1 MKLTAKTLFGLEKI
15 LLLELSSLGAKNIQ
29 AVNRAVMFEG
39 DRYMLYKANYC
50 LRTAL
55 SILVQIA
62 VFRIR
67 SADDLYR
74 RCLKIDWS
82 LYLDSNTSFAV
93 VPVVNSPLFNH
104 TGFAALRLKD
114 AVADWFRT
122 RTGKRPSVDTDNPDI
137 LLNLHISNDLVTV
150 SLDSSV
156 IPLYKRGYRKE
167 QGAAPMNEILAAGI
181 VMNSGWD
188 TQVPLIDPM
197 CGSGTIPIEAAL
209 FASNIPPGRFR
220 KSFGFQLWRDYDKEL
235 FIRMKEETE
244 SHIRPCKGMIFGSDV
259 SEEAVEMSLTNIRS
273 AGLSDMITLSVKD
286 FRDLKPRAEAGV
298 IIINPPY
305 GQRIITDDSNEFY
318 DMIGTVLKHGFPGYD
333 AWIISSDK
341 EALKHVGLKPS
352 GKTALF
358 NGALECLLVNYKLYK
373 GSKKAG

>member
-15 LLLELSSLGAKNIQ
+15 LSLELSSLGAVNIQ

-55 SILVQIA
+55 SVLFQIA

-82 LYLDSNTSFAV
+82 SYLDSKTSFAV

-104 TGFAALRLKD
+104 TGFAGLRLKD
-114 AVADWFRT
+114 AVADWFRAK
-122 RTGKRPSVDTDNPDI
+122 TGNRPSVDTNNPDI
-137 LLNLHISNDLVTV
+137 LINLHISNDLVTV

-188 TQVPLIDPM
+188 AQIPLIDPM
-197 CGSGTIPIEAAL
+197 CGSGTIPVEAAL

-220 KSFGFQLWRDYDKEL
+220 KSFGFQLWRDYDQEL
-235 FIRMKEETE
+235 FKRMKEETE
-244 SHIRPCKGMIFGSDV
+244 SHIRPCMGMIFGSDI
-259 SEEAVEMSLTNIRS
+259 SEEAVEKSRANIGS
-273 AGLSDMITLSVKD
+273 AGLSEMITLSVND
-286 FRDLKPRAEAGV
+286 LRDLKSRSEAGV
-298 IIINPPY
+298 IIMNPPY
-305 GQRIITDDSNEFY
+305 GQRIRTDDSNDFY
-318 DMIGTVLKHGFPGYD
+318 GMIGTVLKHGFPGYD

-341 EALKHVGLKPS
+341 ESLKHVGLKPS
-352 GKTALF
+352 GKTILF
-358 NGALECLLVNYKLYK
+358 NGALECLLVNYKLYQ